1 MSATTGRPRAQTARQ
16 HLDDRYGFEDDR
28 SFGQV
33 VGDLVSHSQE
43 LLRGE
48 IAFAKRE
55 LTDNVKQ
62 VGGAA
67 AIGVAAWPFVLAA
80 VVLLGVA
87 LALGL
92 AAAMPAWLG
101 FLIAGVVFLAIAAAF
116 ALVAK
121 SRVKDA
127 RLAPTKAIDETK
139 EDLTWIKAHSA

>member
-1 MSATTGRPRAQTARQ
+1 MSATTGRPRPQTARQ
-16 HLDDRYGFEDDR
+16 HLDERYGFEDDR

-33 VGDLVSHSQE
+33 VGDLVSHTQE

-55 LTDNVKQ
+55 MTDNVKQ
-62 VGGAA
+62 VGSAA

-92 AAAMPAWLG
+92 AAAMPTWLG